1 MKDITNRNLLNNP
14 VKIVQKNSLNA
25 LELLKECLDINP
37 KLKHITF
44 IVDNAPIEA
53 KATLLKEI
61 KNISNITILD
71 KVQPNP
77 RTSDIKDMAEKI
89 KFTSIIVGIG
99 GGSVMDSAKALAML
113 MSNGGELEDYLS
125 NNPKRKIEKK
135 SLPLVLIPT
144 TAGTGSEMT
153 KVGVY
158 TSDSGRKYTLG
169 SPLMHATK
177 AILNTEYILNM
188 PPALIASTGADALDH
203 ALETIWNK
211 NASDETRALAIEV
224 SIDIISN
231 LLNMYNG
238 ALNKNQNIEYCRNML
253 LASAMAGATFS
264 TTGTAAGHAISF
276 ILSEDFH
283 IPHGS
288 ACAFTLLDI
297 YKMSNK
303 LDSVKKPL
311 VEIAKAFFEDTDE
324 DVLISKLYD
333 KLDNM
338 FKKMNL
344 PTNFKELGVTIS
356 EDEIDS
362 HFARSFDDPKMWNQI
377 PKATKENIYPFLVE
391 KC

>member
-1 MKDITNRNLLNNP
+1 MKNISNRNLLNNP
-14 VKIVQKNSLNA
+14 VKIVQKDNLNA
-25 LELLKECLDINP
+25 KELLKECLELDP

-53 KATLLKEI
+53 KSTLLKEMNE
-61 KNISNITILD
+61 KANVTILD

-77 RTSDIKDMAEKI
+77 RTSDIKTMSDEI
-89 KFTSIIVGIG
+89 GSTSIIVGIG

-125 NNPKRKIEKK
+125 NNPKRKIEKE

-158 TSDSGRKYTLG
+158 TSNSGRKYTLG
-169 SPLMHATK
+169 SPLMHAKK
-177 AILNTEYILNM
+177 AILNTEYIVNM

-211 NASDETRALAIEV
+211 NASDETRSLAIEV

-231 LLNMYNG
+231 LLKMYNG
-238 ALNKNQNIEYCRNML
+238 AQNKNQDIESCRNML
-253 LASAMAGATFS
+253 LASAMAGATFT
-264 TTGTAAGHAISF
+264 TTGTAAGHALSF

-283 IPHGS
+283 VPHGS
-288 ACAFTLLDI
+288 ACAFTLLDV
-297 YKMSNK
+297 YKMS
-303 LDSVKKPL
+303 LSIDSVKKSL
-311 VEIAKAFFEDTDE
+311 AQIAKGFFDDNDE
-324 DVLISKLYD
+324 DVLTTKLYK
-333 KLDNM
+333 KLEEM
-338 FKKMNL
+338 FKLMKL
-344 PTNFKELGVTIS
+344 PTNFKELGVEIS
-356 EDEIDS
+356 ADEIDD
-362 HFARSFDDPKMWNQI
+362 HFSRSFDDPKMWNQI
-377 PKATKENIYPFLVE
+377 PKATKENIYPFLVA

>member
-14 VKIVQKNSLNA
+14 VKIVQKDSLSA
-25 LELLKECLDINP
+25 KELLKECLELDP

-61 KNISNITILD
+61 KNIANVTVLN

-77 RTSDIKDMAEKI
+77 RTNDIKKMADEI
-89 KFTSIIVGIG
+89 QFTSIIVGIG

-113 MSNGGELEDYLS
+113 MTNGGELEDYLS
-125 NNPKRKIEKK
+125 NNPKRKIEKE

-158 TSDSGRKYTLG
+158 TSLSGRKYTLG
-169 SPLMHATK
+169 SLLMHAKK
-177 AILNTEYILNM
+177 AILNTEYIINM

-211 NASDETRALAIEV
+211 NASDETRNLAIEV

-231 LLNMYNG
+231 LLKMYNG
-238 ALNKNQNIEYCRNML
+238 AQNKNQDIDSCRNML
-253 LASAMAGATFS
+253 LASAMAGATFT
-264 TTGTAAGHAISF
+264 TTGTAAGHALSF

-283 IPHGS
+283 VPHGS

-297 YKMSNK
+297 YKMS
-303 LDSVKKPL
+303 LSIDSVKKAL
-311 VEIAKAFFEDTDE
+311 SEIAKAFFDDSDE
-324 DVLISKLYD
+324 DVLTSKLLN
-333 KLDNM
+333 KLEEM
-338 FKKMNL
+338 FKLMKL
-344 PTNFKELGVTIS
+344 PTNFKELGVEIS
-356 EDEIDS
+356 KEEIDN
-362 HFARSFDDPKMWNQI
+362 HFSRSFDDPKMWNQI
-377 PKATKENIYPFLVE
+377 PKATKENIYPFLVA

>member
-14 VKIVQKNSLNA
+14 VKIVQKDTLSA
-25 LELLKECLDINP
+25 SELLKECLDLDP

-44 IVDNAPIEA
+44 IVDNAPIVA
-53 KATLLKEI
+53 KDKLLNDI
-61 KNISNITILD
+61 KDIANVTILD

-77 RTSDIKDMAEKI
+77 RTSDIKAMAEKI
-89 KFTSIIVGIG
+89 EFTSIIVGIG

-125 NNPKRKIEKK
+125 NNPKRKIEKE

-158 TSDSGRKYTLG
+158 TSNSGRKYTLG
-169 SPLMHATK
+169 SPLMHAKK
-177 AILNTEYILNM
+177 AILNTEYIINM

-211 NASDETRALAIEV
+211 NASDETRSLAVEV

-238 ALNKNQNIEYCRNML
+238 AQNKNQNVEYCRNML

-264 TTGTAAGHAISF
+264 TTGTAAGHALSF

-283 IPHGS
+283 VPHGS
-288 ACAFTLLDI
+288 ACAFTLLDV
-297 YKMSNK
+297 YKMS
-303 LDSVKKPL
+303 LSIESVRKPL
-311 VEIAKAFFEDTDE
+311 KEIAKAFFDEEDE
-324 DVLISKLYD
+324 DILITKLYD
-333 KLDNM
+333 KLEEM
-338 FKKMNL
+338 FRLMKL
-344 PTNFKELGVTIS
+344 PTNFKELGVEIS

-362 HFARSFDDPKMWNQI
+362 HFSRSFDDPKMWNQI
-377 PKATKENIYPFLVE
+377 PKATKENIYPFLVA

>member
-113 MSNGGELEDYLS
+113 MSNGGELEEYLS

-211 NASDETRALAIEV
+211 NASDETRALAVEV

-356 EDEIDS
+356 KDEIDS

>member
-1 MKDITNRNLLNNP
+1 MKDISNRNLLNNP
-14 VKIVQKNSLNA
+14 VKIIQKDSLSA
-25 LELLKECLDINP
+25 KELLKECLDLDS

-44 IVDNAPIEA
+44 IVDNAPIEE
-53 KATLLKEI
+53 KNNLLKDI
-61 KNISNITILD
+61 KKIANVTILD

-77 RTSDIKDMAEKI
+77 RTSDIKEMASKVE
-89 KFTSIIVGIG
+89 FTSIIVGIG

-113 MSNGGELEDYLS
+113 MTNGGELEDYLS
-125 NNPKRKIEKK
+125 SNPKRKIEKE

-158 TSDSGRKYTLG
+158 TSLSGRKYTLG
-169 SPLMHATK
+169 SPLMHAKK

-188 PPALIASTGADALDH
+188 PPQLIASTGADALDH
-203 ALETIWNK
+203 VLETIWNK
-211 NASDETRALAIEV
+211 NASDETRALAVEV

-238 ALNKNQNIEYCRNML
+238 ALNKNQNVEYCRNML

-264 TTGTAAGHAISF
+264 TTGTAAGHALSF
-276 ILSEDFH
+276 ILSEDYH
-283 IPHGS
+283 VPHGS

-297 YKMSNK
+297 FKMSIE
-303 LDSVKKPL
+303 LDSVKNPL
-311 VEIAKAFFEDTDE
+311 VEIAKAFFDEKDE
-324 DVLISKLYD
+324 DVLISKLYE

-338 FKKMNL
+338 FKEMKL
-344 PTNFKELGVTIS
+344 PTNFKELGVSIS
-356 EDEIDS
+356 KDEIDS

-377 PKATKENIYPFLVE
+377 PKATKENIYPFLVA

>member
-14 VKIVQKNSLNA
+14 VKIVQVDSLDSKT
-25 LELLKECLDINP
+25 LLKECLTLV
-37 KLKHITF
+37 KSVKHITF

-53 KATLLKEI
+53 KNTLLKEI
-61 KNISNITILD
+61 KDIANVTILD
-71 KVQPNP
+71 EVQPNP
-77 RTSDIKDMAEKI
+77 RTIDIKNMASKI
-89 KFTSIIVGIG
+89 KATSIIVGIG

-113 MSNGGELEDYLS
+113 MTNGGDLEDYLS
-125 NNPKRKIEKK
+125 NNPKRKIEKE

-158 TSDSGRKYTLG
+158 TSQSGRKYTLG
-169 SPLMHATK
+169 SPLMHAKK

-211 NASDETRALAIEV
+211 NANDETRKLAIEV
-224 SIDIISN
+224 SISIIEN

-238 ALNKNQNIEYCRNML
+238 AVNKNQNVEYCRNML
-253 LASAMAGATFS
+253 LASAVAGATFS
-264 TTGTAAGHAISF
+264 TTGTAAGHALSF
-276 ILSEDFH
+276 VLSEDFH
-283 IPHGS
+283 VPHGS

-297 YKMSNK
+297 FKMSK
-303 LDSVKKPL
+303 DLESVKAPL
-311 VEIAKAFFEDTDE
+311 VQISKAFFEDDDE
-324 DVLISKLYD
+324 NVLISKLYD
-333 KLDNM
+333 KLNSM
-338 FKKMNL
+338 FKEMKL
-344 PTNFKELGVTIS
+344 PTTFKELGVQINK
-356 EDEIDS
+356 DEIDE
-362 HFARSFDDPKMWNQI
+362 HFNRAFDDPKMWNQI

>member
-1 MKDITNRNLLNNP
+1 MKDISKRNLLNNP
-14 VKIVQKNSLNA
+14 VKIVQVDSLSA
-25 LELLKECLDINP
+25 SSLLKECLDLAP
-37 KLKHITF
+37 SLKHITF

-53 KATLLKEI
+53 KNKLLKDI
-61 KNISNITILD
+61 KKIANVTVLD

-89 KFTSIIVGIG
+89 EFTSIIVGIG
-99 GGSVMDSAKALAML
+99 GGSVMDSAKALSML
-113 MSNGGELEDYLS
+113 MTNGGELEDYLS
-125 NNPKRKIEKK
+125 NNPKRKIEKE
-135 SLPLVLIPT
+135 SLPLILIPT

-158 TSDSGRKYTLG
+158 TSLSGRKYTLG
-169 SPLMHATK
+169 SPLMHAKK

-211 NASDETRALAIEV
+211 NANDETRKLAIEV

-231 LLNMYNG
+231 LLKMYNG
-238 ALNKNQNIEYCRNML
+238 AKNKNQNIDYCRNML
-253 LASAMAGATFS
+253 LASSMAGATFS
-264 TTGTAAGHAISF
+264 TTGTAAGHALSF
-276 ILSEDFH
+276 ILSEDYH

-297 YKMSNK
+297 FKMSLSLEN
-303 LDSVKKPL
+303 VRKPL
-311 VEIAKAFFEDTDE
+311 AEIAKAFFDDKEE

-333 KLDNM
+333 KLEQM
-338 FKKMNL
+338 FSDMAL
-344 PTNFKELGVTIS
+344 PTNFKELGVEIS
-356 EDEIDS
+356 PEDIDS
-362 HFARSFDDPKMWNQI
+362 HFSRAFEDPKMWNQI
-377 PKATKENIYPFLVE
+377 PKATKENIYPFLVA